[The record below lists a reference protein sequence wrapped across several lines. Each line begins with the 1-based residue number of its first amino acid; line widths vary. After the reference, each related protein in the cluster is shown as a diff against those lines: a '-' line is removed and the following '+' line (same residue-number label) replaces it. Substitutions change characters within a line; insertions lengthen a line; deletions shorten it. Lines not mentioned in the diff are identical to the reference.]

1 MVAKVRRAGLAG
13 GCAGRIALPV
23 IAPVMSNITK
33 RILVIGASGQIGTE
47 LVEGLRARFGVD
59 QVVAADIKEPQV
71 KEDGPFVLLDATDRR
86 GIERVIDKHGINEVY
101 LLAALLSATAEK
113 DPAFAWKLNMES
125 LLIVLE
131 LAREGKLKKIYWP
144 SSIAVFGPTTPK
156 DNTPQ
161 HTIAEPTTVY
171 GISKLAGEG
180 WCQYYHQRY
189 GVDVRSI
196 RYPGLIGWK
205 SAPGGGT
212 TDYAVHIFHEA
223 LKHGRYTCFLGAGTT
238 LPMMYM
244 PDAIRATI
252 DLMEAATGLVKVR
265 TSYNLAGFSFA
276 PEQIA
281 AEVKRHMPHFVMEF
295 APDHRQAI
303 ADSWPRSIDDSAAR
317 ADWGWKPQY
326 DLSAMVDDMFAHL
339 RPLVSGVH

>member
-1 MVAKVRRAGLAG
+1 MHQK
-13 GCAGRIALPV
+13 
-23 IAPVMSNITK
+23 K
-33 RILVIGASGQIGTE
+33 ILVIGSSGQIGTE
-47 LVEGLRARFGVD
+47 LVEGLRARFGND
-59 QVVAADIKEPQV
+59 HVVASDIKQPQV
-71 KEDGPFVLLDATDRR
+71 AQAGPFAMVDAMDRR

-125 LLIVLE
+125 LFIVLE
-131 LAREGKLKKIYWP
+131 LAREGRLQRVYWP

-156 DNTPQ
+156 DGTPQ
-161 HTIAEPTTVY
+161 HTIAEPSTVY
-171 GISKLAGEG
+171 GISKQAGEQ
-180 WCQYYHQRY
+180 WCAYYHRRY

-223 LKHGRYTCFLGAGTT
+223 IKHGKYTSFLGKDTT

-252 DLMEAATGLVKVR
+252 ELMEAPAERVKER
-265 TSYNLAGFSFA
+265 TSYNLAGFSFNPA
-276 PEQIA
+276 EIA
-281 AEVKRHMPHFVMEF
+281 AEVKRHVPGFEMAY

-317 ADWGWKPQY
+317 SDWGWKPQF
-326 DLSAMVDDMFAHL
+326 DLRAMVDDMML
-339 RPLVSGVH
+339 NLKEKVK